1 MVNCK
6 SEVNKMI
13 VPVTEAKRKLLE
25 YAREAGDMG
34 KTITLTRRGKPYV
47 VMMSA
52 EEYESIQETLEIL
65 SDTEAMQALAQSK
78 EDIQAGRLVDWKDL
92 KNEI

>member
-1 MVNCK
+1 
-6 SEVNKMI
+6 MI

-25 YAREAGDMG
+25 FARQAGDLG

-65 SDTEAMQALAQSK
+65 SDPEAMASLEKSK
-78 EDIQAGRLVDWKDL
+78 EDIQAGRLASWKDL
-92 KNEI
+92 K

>member
-1 MVNCK
+1 
-6 SEVNKMI
+6 MI

-25 YAREAGDMG
+25 FARQAGDLG
-34 KTITLTRRGKPYV
+34 KTVTLTRHGKPYV

-52 EEYESIQETLEIL
+52 DEYESIQETLEIL
-65 SDTEAMQALAQSK
+65 SDPEAMTALEKSK
-78 EDIQAGRLVDWKDL
+78 EDIQAGRVVNWRDV